1 MPATTPRFAV
11 RGYQPRIIGYR
22 KNGCPIR
29 EVAGGAPTIED
40 LVMSIDVELEQ
51 EQKRYE
57 RASAEAKMILAKA
70 KNDGRPNLTQD
81 EDADIEAAMRT
92 RAQAKVN
99 IESIRHKQARA
110 KAIKD
115 SEDNVELLLRER
127 SADPVTADA
136 RKPAYD
142 RVARVGSEER
152 TYHVGMDRKGGGFV
166 RDVVKQ
172 FLYRD
177 MDAEQRLVRHM
188 QEERVERGQYLQRTA
203 SATGN
208 FAGLTV
214 PQYLTDMYAPAVANL
229 RPFAD
234 VCNHH
239 DLPPNGMTVNISRIG
254 PAAGGGQTAVA
265 LQAAEN
271 NAVADGSIDD
281 TLLTE
286 NVQTAAGQQTLSRQ
300 AIDRG
305 TGVEEITM
313 DDLFR
318 RYATTLDAT
327 LIAQATTGLA
337 AVSASQSFT
346 TASPTAA
353 QTYGAL
359 VAGAASVE
367 SVLLGWAQPDTVVMH
382 SRRWYKLLS
391 AISAAWPMMYSQNP
405 PDPVQALGVN
415 AGLGYAKGIRGTLA
429 NGLRVCVDNN
439 ISTVCLGT
447 LQTTGNQDQIYV
459 VPSQEC
465 HLWEDPAAPVFIRAE
480 QPAAANLGVLLVLYG
495 YFAYSFRRFTN
506 ATININGTAL
516 APPVYDGT

>member
-1 MPATTPRFAV
+1 MPT
-11 RGYQPRIIGYR
+11 
-22 KNGCPIR
+22 
-29 EVAGGAPTIED
+29 TIED
-40 LVMSIDVELEQ
+40 LILSAEVELEQ
-51 EQKRYE
+51 AQKLRE
-57 RASAEAKMILAKA
+57 RSVAEATNILAKA
-70 KNDGRPNLTQD
+70 KREGRANLTAD
-81 EDADIEAAMRT
+81 EDADVEAALKRRNQAGVDIEGVNHKLTRMRNI
-92 RAQAKVN
+92 AQQEA
-99 IESIRHKQARA
+99 
-110 KAIKD
+110 
-115 SEDNVELLLRER
+115 DNDLSLMER
-127 SADPVTADA
+127 RADPVTSTAT
-136 RKPAYD
+136 RPAYD
-142 RVARVGSEER
+142 QVARVGQEAR
-152 TYHVGMDRKGGGFV
+152 TYSPESDRKGAMFL
-166 RDVVKQ
+166 RDVTRQ

-177 MDAEQRLVRHM
+177 LECEQRLSRHM

-203 SATGN
+203 SNTGN

-214 PQYLTDMYAPAVANL
+214 PQYLTDMYAPLVANL

-234 VCNHH
+234 ICNHH
-239 DLPPNGMTVNISRIG
+239 DLPPDGMTVNISRITTG
-254 PAAGGGQTAVA
+254 TAVA
-265 LQAAEN
+265 LQATEN
-271 NAVADGSIDD
+271 TAVQDGAIDD

-318 RYATTLDAT
+318 RYATALDST
-327 LIAQATTGLA
+327 LITQATTGLA

-359 VAGAASVE
+359 VSGAASIE

-391 AISAAWPMMYSQNP
+391 AVSASWPMMYSQNP
-405 PDPVQALGVN
+405 ADPVQALGVN
-415 AGLGYAKGIRGTLA
+415 AGLGYAKGIRGVLA

-439 ISTVCLGT
+439 ISTVCLATAQTGGT
-447 LQTTGNQDQIYV
+447 QDQIYV

-506 ATININGTAL
+506 ATININGAAL
-516 APPVYDGT
+516 VPPVYDGT

>member
-1 MPATTPRFAV
+1 MRAIPR
-11 RGYQPRIIGYR
+11 PRIIGYR
-22 KNGCPIR
+22 KNGCPIWL
-29 EVAGGAPTIED
+29 AQGGAPTIED

-51 EQKRYE
+51 EKKRYE
-57 RASAEAKMILAKA
+57 RASAEAKMILTKA

-92 RAQAKVN
+92 RAQAKLN
-99 IESIRHKQARA
+99 IASIEHKMARA
-110 KAIKD
+110 KAIKE
-115 SEDNVELLLRER
+115 SEENVELLLRER

-142 RVARVGSEER
+142 RVARIGSEER
-152 TYHVGMDRKGGGFV
+152 TYHAGVDRKGGGFL
-166 RDVVKQ
+166 RDVTKQ

-177 MDAEQRLVRHM
+177 MDSEQRLVRHM
-188 QEERVERGQYLQRTA
+188 QEERVERGQYFQRTP
-203 SATGN
+203 STSGN

-214 PQYLTDMYAPAVANL
+214 PQYLTDMYAPLVANL

-239 DLPPNGMTVNISRIG
+239 DLPPDGMTVNISRITTG
-254 PAAGGGQTAVA
+254 TAVA
-265 LQAAEN
+265 LQATEN
-271 NAVADGSIDD
+271 TAVQDGAIDD

-318 RYATTLDAT
+318 RYATALDNT
-327 LIAQATTGLA
+327 LITQATTGLA

-346 TASPTAA
+346 TATPTAA

-391 AISAAWPMMYSQNP
+391 AISASWPMMYSQNP

-439 ISTVCLGT
+439 ISTVCLATAQTGGT
-447 LQTTGNQDQIYV
+447 QDQIYV

-480 QPAAANLGVLLVLYG
+480 QPSAANLGVLLVLYG

-506 ATININGTAL
+506 ATININGAAL
-516 APPVYDGT
+516 VPPVYDGT